1 MVTKKTNMQSVANL
15 DRKNSSRSICLLS
28 FLIAGASTIS
38 GELTRKRQM
47 LFYFDKIEVNG
58 AVDVFVS
65 PGNRNEE
72 AYIFAD
78 SEVMNKVS
86 LNVRERVLF
95 VEANNTFDISRRL
108 PFLRLRAERTFPV
121 EIIIHKEK
129 LAELRL
135 NGTGNLTVT
144 DIRTPKLS
152 IHSTGSGRLHLENSS
167 VDSLSIRQDGK
178 GPVILK
184 GQEVSNLEIL
194 VMDDGPVWAQALP
207 VDRARILHH
216 GNNDV
221 EINSLAF
228 LDARIFGQG
237 NVLLHSQPKSI
248 VVNQKGTGMVLDV
261 LPDSP
266 RVYDLN
272 VTEPTLLL
280 RRKSLERN

>member
-1 MVTKKTNMQSVANL
+1 MVTKKINMESVVSS
-15 DRKNSSRSICLLS
+15 DRKSSPRITCFLS
-28 FLIAGASTIS
+28 LLIACACTLS
-38 GELTRKRQM
+38 GELIRKRQM

-65 PGNRNEE
+65 PGNRNDE

-78 SEVMNKVS
+78 SEVIENIS

-95 VEANNTFDISRRL
+95 VEANNTFNISRRL
-108 PFLRLRAERTFPV
+108 PFLKLRAERTFPV

-129 LAELRL
+129 LTELRL
-135 NGTGNLTVT
+135 NGSGNLTVT

-152 IHSTGSGRLHLENSS
+152 IHANGSGRLHLENAS
-167 VDSLSIRQDGK
+167 VDSLSIRQDGE
-178 GPVILK
+178 GLVILK

-194 VMDDGPVWAQALP
+194 VMDDGRVWAQSLP
-207 VDRARILHH
+207 VDRAKILHH
-216 GNNDV
+216 GNKNV

-237 NVLLHSQPKSI
+237 NVVLHSQPKSI

-261 LPDSP
+261 LPDMP
-266 RVYDLN
+266 KLYDIN
-272 VTEPTLLL
+272 ASGPTLPL
-280 RRKSLERN
+280 K